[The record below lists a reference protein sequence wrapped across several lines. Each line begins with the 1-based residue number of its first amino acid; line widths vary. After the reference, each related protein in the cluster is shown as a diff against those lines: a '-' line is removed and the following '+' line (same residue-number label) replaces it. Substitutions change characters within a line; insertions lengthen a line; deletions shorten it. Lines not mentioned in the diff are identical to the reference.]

1 MSQIIL
7 SLVQQTLGMT
17 QGVLLFGSHV
27 VGPVDAH
34 SDIDVI
40 VLVDGTASLRRKKI
54 PTSHGLLDV
63 HLHSSASLKAA
74 WQEQRSR
81 FISFYTHALATG
93 RILSDSNGSLAR
105 LAAES
110 QSSWPRRQIRPNWT
124 VYRLALMAKL
134 GDIGREH
141 DAVDSQLLAVDTYQT
156 ILAVRSLN
164 CTGWLAS
171 APLMRRWC
179 AQSAPLVI
187 ARLDAALGAAASGEP
202 SLLAQ
207 EGQECLTAIGGPL
220 SPSEALAWSG
230 LAA

>member
-7 SLVQQTLGMT
+7 SLVRQTLGANH
-17 QGVLLFGSHV
+17 GVLLFGSHV
-27 VGPVDAH
+27 VGPVDEH

-40 VLVDGTASLRRKKI
+40 VLADGVTSLRRKKI
-54 PTSHGLLDV
+54 PTPHGLLDI
-63 HLHSSASLKAA
+63 HLHSDASLRSA

-93 RILSDSNGSLAR
+93 RILSDKDGVLAS

-110 QSSWPRRQIRPNWT
+110 QSSWPSRKIRPNWT

-141 DAVDSQLLAVDTYQT
+141 DTVDSQLLAVDTYQT
-156 ILAVRSLN
+156 ILAVRSLSY
-164 CTGWLAS
+164 TGWLAS
-171 APLMRRWC
+171 SPLMRKWC
-179 AQSAPLVI
+179 AQSAPNVI
-187 ARLDAALGAAASGEP
+187 ARLDAALVAAASGKS
-202 SLLAQ
+202 SLLAH
-207 EGQECLTAIGGPL
+207 EALECLTAIGGPL
-220 SPSEALAWSG
+220 SSSEALDWTG